1 MMGTMIVRMALMKL
15 AVQPL
20 VLCAS
25 IVNFSAILMTVFM
38 KVGYVMEKMIAVMA
52 QMKKDVVSI
61 KISNV

>member
-1 MMGTMIVRMALMKL
+1 MMGTMIVRIALMKL

-25 IVNFSAILMTVFM
+25 MVNFSAILMTVFM

-52 QMKKDVVSI
+52 QMRTGAVSI

>member
-1 MMGTMIVRMALMKL
+1 MMGTLIVRMALMKL

-25 IVNFSAILMTVFM
+25 MVNFSAILMTVFM

-52 QMKKDVVSI
+52 QMRTGAVSI

>member
-1 MMGTMIVRMALMKL
+1 MGTMIVRMALMKL

-25 IVNFSAILMTVFM
+25 MVNFSAILMIVFM

-52 QMKKDVVSI
+52 QMRTGAVSI
-61 KISNV
+61 KISIV

>member
-1 MMGTMIVRMALMKL
+1 MKL

-25 IVNFSAILMTVFM
+25 MVNFSAILMIVFM

-52 QMKKDVVSI
+52 QMRTGAVSI
-61 KISNV
+61 KISIV

>member
-1 MMGTMIVRMALMKL
+1 MKL

-25 IVNFSAILMTVFM
+25 MVNFSAILTTVFM

-52 QMKKDVVSI
+52 QMKKDAVSI